1 MAESKNL
8 QSLWNQLVGEDL
20 SGIVFVRDYLQLQ
33 FNPPPQINVY
43 SSHVVVSADGRS
55 AKFGEETFANLALSL
70 IGKFVQEVKV
80 DAQSFRILFADAS
93 EILISLRPEHCQ
105 GPEAVDFQGRD
116 SQWAILLENR
126 HSVL

>member
-8 QSLWNQLVGEDL
+8 QSLWDQLVGEDL

-70 IGKFVQEVKV
+70 IGRFVREVKV
-80 DAQSFRILFADAS
+80 DEQSFRIRFADAS
-93 EILISLRPEHCQ
+93 EILISLRPEHYQ

-116 SQWAILLENR
+116 HKWA
-126 HSVL
+126 VL